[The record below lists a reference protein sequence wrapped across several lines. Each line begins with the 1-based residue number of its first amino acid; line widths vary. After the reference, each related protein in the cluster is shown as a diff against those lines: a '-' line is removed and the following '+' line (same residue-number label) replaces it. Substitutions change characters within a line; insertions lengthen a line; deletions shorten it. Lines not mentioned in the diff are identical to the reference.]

1 VSRFGTAPGR
11 PLAHEPLLSIGVA
24 RTLVAALVTSA
35 LGIGASV
42 VGYGELAGI
51 LRTAGIL
58 IAATALVLLYARRG
72 EDRLERIP
80 AVSAVVMAI
89 AGGLA
94 AVGVIWLLNS
104 GPDRPIGV
112 VGTLASIGI
121 VTAAASAAASTA
133 VLIRPHVEPMVAHVW
148 AGIGGAGL
156 AIPFMAAGAAPE
168 AIMAGAVLFGVADR
182 AGHRRRARALE
193 ARERAMAGVPTGEAD
208 PRDVE
213 RRLSRGPA
221 LSRRE
226 RSIAVSL
233 GLTAIGTVIVAWVV
247 GIAVASGSAASA
259 ATATGQG
266 FAAASL
272 AAIPLAI
279 LVAMLSGSVT
289 ALKRVLVITNGM
301 LGLASIALLVA
312 PTDEVFLAAVA
323 VQSIAV
329 ALLTGALA
337 CRAAGATTEGAVLM
351 AIVAATA
358 WWLVIV
364 SSGGLLLAFAAVIP
378 TLLAVRRRSSH
389 RRGNAPDA

>member
-1 VSRFGTAPGR
+1 VSRFSTAPGR
-11 PLAHEPLLSIGVA
+11 PLAHEPLLSTGVA

-42 VGYGELAGI
+42 VGYGEPAGV

-58 IAATALVLLYARRG
+58 IAATALVLLYSRRG
-72 EDRLERIP
+72 DDRLERIP
-80 AVSAVVMAI
+80 AVSALVMAI
-89 AGGLA
+89 AGGLS

-168 AIMAGAVLFGVADR
+168 AIMACAVVLGVADR
-182 AGHRRRARALE
+182 AGHRRRARALD
-193 ARERAMAGVPTGEAD
+193 ARERAAAGVPVGESD

-213 RRLSRGPA
+213 RALSRGPA
-221 LSRRE
+221 LTSHERR
-226 RSIAVSL
+226 IAVSL
-233 GLTAIGTVIVAWVV
+233 GLTAIGTVIAAWAI
-247 GIAVASGSAASA
+247 GIAVASSSA
-259 ATATGQG
+259 ATAATTGQG

-279 LVAMLSGSVT
+279 LVALLSGSVR
-289 ALKRVLVITNGM
+289 AVRQVLVIVSGM
-301 LGLASIALLVA
+301 LGLASLAMLVLPSDA
-312 PTDEVFLAAVA
+312 VFLGAVA
-323 VQSIAV
+323 AQSFAV

-337 CRAAGATTEGAVLM
+337 RHAAGATTERAVL
-351 AIVAATA
+351 AAVVAATA
-358 WWLVIV
+358 WWLAIV
-364 SSGGLLLAFAAVIP
+364 SSGGLLLAFAAVVP
-378 TLLAVRRRSSH
+378 TLLALRRKPPRSSS
-389 RRGNAPDA
+389 RP